1 MLWVMERWGSR
12 LSVESW
18 QLCWQFPA
26 SGKSECCWGGDGLRW
41 VSGLGSWLD
50 QHPFG
55 NHGSLAEVWT
65 TLCLH
70 YHPQTLGFPCRFPC
84 LLPSSLGGMQ
94 GWFIFMGSQ
103 GIGQLVWGI
112 SPASVVAL
120 PGWTLDM
127 PRARLCR
134 WGVEGEQCR
143 GWQES
148 SAGDRRA
155 VQVGADW
162 AIQVSV
168 AELCRCPP
176 SGLYLLP
183 ESRGALPVVG
193 LCPALP
199 SPQVP
204 FLGLFSVFFP
214 YSVLLHRHHQA
225 PWEVDIH
232 GEGMWHL
239 LAPCPSRDPC
249 RFVSKVWVLTPLPS
263 ALKCVTKGMV
273 RSTAMSAKRPLS
285 SSRIR
290 FLLRIGC

>member
-148 SAGDRRA
+148 SAGVRRAVQVGDRRA
-155 VQVGADW
+155 VQVTGEQCRWVLTEPFRWVLLSCAGAHP
-162 AIQVSV
+162 QGCTCCQS
-168 AELCRCPP
+168 LG
-176 SGLYLLP
+176 GLYLWW
-183 ESRGALPVVG
+183 GCALP
-193 LCPALP
+193 CPPLRC
-199 SPQVP
+199 
-204 FLGLFSVFFP
+204 LF
-214 YSVLLHRHHQA
+214 
-225 PWEVDIH
+225 
-232 GEGMWHL
+232 
-239 LAPCPSRDPC
+239 
-249 RFVSKVWVLTPLPS
+249 
-263 ALKCVTKGMV
+263 
-273 RSTAMSAKRPLS
+273 
-285 SSRIR
+285 
-290 FLLRIGC
+290 